1 MCKMRS
7 MQACECQIR
16 LSPSVNWVAMRFAAS
31 RTAVE
36 FGRAECG
43 ERGGSYEL
51 RISDWSSDVCS
62 SDLDAIGGRIIGVGV
77 HRVRSV
83 ELHRGR
89 EADVEDAQP
98 GDLHRAHLLSMDYI
112 FICAKCDPCK
122 RANVRSGC
130 RPRSI
135 GSKCGSPPR
144 GRRLPS
150 RLAWPM
156 AAPS

>member
-1 MCKMRS
+1 MLRTPPKS
-7 MQACECQIR
+7 T
-16 LSPSVNWVAMRFAAS
+16 LTYTLFPYAMLFR
-31 RTAVE
+31 AV
-36 FGRAECG
+36 
-43 ERGGSYEL
+43 
-51 RISDWSSDVCS
+51 
-62 SDLDAIGGRIIGVGV
+62 GGRISGVGV

-112 FICAKCDPCK
+112 LICAKCDPCK

-135 GSKCGSPPR
+135 GSNCGSPPR

-156 AAPS
+156 AAPSIGRALGRERVCQDVLFSV